1 MATRISKKAMVEALE
16 AKGITFENV
25 KNMSRADVEKEYNKM
40 KEEENMKAENT
51 QAPATQNTE
60 NTNKEDKNMNN
71 QNTENTAAETK
82 KEEPKKAEVRANAK
96 TAMIA
101 RVDAWAEAK
110 AEVTTKG
117 YTNYPHVRD
126 IKVDGK
132 TVFQLWIS
140 ANGVRLCGRTKLIP
154 EAVRPAGATVIKDGF
169 DLSIPTFTK
178 IEADL
183 DKYLAACVKSLAE
196 AKAEKEAKVQAAKKA
211 KAEKAAAKK
220 AEKEARE
227 KAKAEEKA
235 KKAAEKEAAKK
246 AKAEAKKA
254 EEAKAAAEP
263 EAKAE

>member
-16 AKGITFENV
+16 AKGITLVNV
-25 KNMSRADVEKEYNKM
+25 KSMSRADVEKEYNKM

-51 QAPATQNTE
+51 NKENKNMTE
-60 NTNKEDKNMNN
+60 NTE
-71 QNTENTAAETK
+71 AAK
-82 KEEPKKAEVRANAK
+82 AEPKKAEARANAK

-101 RVDAWAEAK
+101 RVDAWTETK

-126 IKVDGK
+126 IKVEGK

-154 EAVRPAGATVIKDGF
+154 EAVRPEGATIIKDGF
-169 DLSIPTFTK
+169 DLSIPTFTEV
-178 IEADL
+178 EADL

-196 AKAEKEAKVQAAKKA
+196 AKAEKEAKAQAVEKA

-254 EEAKAAAEP
+254 EEP
-263 EAKAE
+263 KAE

>member
-1 MATRISKKAMVEALE
+1 MAKKMTKVAMVNALE

-25 KNMSRADVEKEYNKM
+25 KSMSRADVEKEYNKM
-40 KEEENMKAENT
+40 MEEENMKTENT
-51 QAPATQNTE
+51 ENQASATQNTE
-60 NTNKEDKNMNN
+60 NTNKAE
-71 QNTENTAAETK
+71 AAK
-82 KEEPKKAEVRANAK
+82 AEPKKAEVRANAK

-169 DLSIPTFTK
+169 DLSIPTFTEV
-178 IEADL
+178 EADL

-196 AKAEKEAKVQAAKKA
+196 AKAEKEAKVQAVEKA

-254 EEAKAAAEP
+254 EEAKAE
-263 EAKAE
+263 